1 MTCQCHEKT
10 PSGEQC
16 KRKTKHSY
24 WCGAHLKMHHVAIRP
39 STILFEDKS
48 YKGKSVYKRAG
59 MGLYAQKNRKAE
71 SEPVFDKGDKITPYG
86 GEVITQAEAD
96 RREAAGKGGYMVHV
110 NKKFVLD
117 APSNCDAPGRYA
129 NDGVFKQKKDKANAR
144 ISLYTPSK
152 KSGKRP
158 RATLVADKPI
168 KNKDEILLDYG
179 EKYWS
184 EDAPKQSEEPQR
196 KKKKRKVSKK

>member
-71 SEPVFDKGDKITPYG
+71 SDPVFKTGQKVAPYG
-86 GEVITQAEAD
+86 GEVISHAEAD
-96 RREAAGKGGYMVHV
+96 RREDAGKGGYMVHV
-110 NKKFVLD
+110 NKDIVLD
-117 APSNCDAPGRYA
+117 APKSCDGPGRYA
-129 NDGVFKQKKDKANAR
+129 NDGSHKQKKKKVNAR
-144 ISLYTPSK
+144 LSLHNPPK
-152 KSGKRP
+152 ASGKKP
-158 RATLVADKPI
+158 TVNVVAKKPI
-168 KNKDEILLDYG
+168 KNQEEVLISYG
-179 EKYWS
+179 TKYWS
-184 EDAPKQSEEPQR
+184 EDAPKQTEEEPQR
-196 KKKKRKVSKK
+196 KRKKAKKSK